1 VQARSWN
8 ILKIKGIELSLAFYG
23 QKLHVTK
30 NASQWLFEGYED
42 PIINVAKEIA
52 SFLGVGD
59 IPFDR
64 FGWFY
69 KVSLFMSNGKIRTGS
84 QISAKRLEPFDGR
97 FQCEHW

>member
-1 VQARSWN
+1 
-8 ILKIKGIELSLAFYG
+8 LKVKGIELSLAFYG
-23 QKLHVTK
+23 QKLHITK

-69 KVSLFMSNGKIRTGS
+69 KVSLLMSDEKTKTGW
-84 QISAKRLEPFDGR
+84 QILAKRFESFDGR
-97 FQCEHW
+97 FQCEHRF

>member
-1 VQARSWN
+1 
-8 ILKIKGIELSLAFYG
+8 LKIKGIELSLAFYG

-69 KVSLFMSNGKIRTGS
+69 RVSSS
-84 QISAKRLEPFDGR
+84 LEQR
-97 FQCEHW
+97 KNRK